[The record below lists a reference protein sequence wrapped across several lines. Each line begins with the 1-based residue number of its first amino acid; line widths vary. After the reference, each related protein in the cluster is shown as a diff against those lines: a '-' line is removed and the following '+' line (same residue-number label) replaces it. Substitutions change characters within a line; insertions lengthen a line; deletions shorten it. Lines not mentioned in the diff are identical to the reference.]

1 MINVTNSFGISFKED
16 EKDGKTWFLDHIY
29 IEEMYEMLKKMNGK
43 SFSTL
48 NTKGWIGR
56 CILARE
62 RIIGWYYTRLK
73 LYTSDQEINDL
84 FKWFIA
90 KPVMVIVDVWP
101 NTIGILID
109 VYLAI
114 EIKDMSLYYYSI
126 SGCFF

>member
-1 MINVTNSFGISFKED
+1 
-16 EKDGKTWFLDHIY
+16 LDHIY

-90 KPVMVIVDVWP
+90 KPVMVIVDV
-101 NTIGILID
+101 
-109 VYLAI
+109 
-114 EIKDMSLYYYSI
+114 
-126 SGCFF
+126 